1 MKTIFIS
8 LLVVV
13 VCMITSTA
21 LRGQNKPPGKFW
33 QKLGENDSLVIESLS
48 SLNSSRN
55 DYSPI
60 FLDGVLYFTS
70 SRKDRYTDESTL
82 QYNESIYTSYYQD
95 SVWSQPKKH
104 YFFNTDD
111 YTSLAG
117 FCSDR
122 SKIFTYK
129 TFGDGDLYC
138 SLQNEKGKWFRSKR
152 MRYVN
157 SMFHEQSVAEA
168 HGIMVVSS
176 DRSGGCG
183 QHDLY
188 WSVADDNGQYLD
200 FFVLDSIN
208 TYADEV
214 DVSFSVDG
222 KTLYFSSN
230 VASSL
235 GGYNLFFTQL
245 DSTRRWSKPQEL
257 FMNTS
262 GDDRCFM
269 NCDSMF
275 FCSRSGEFGD
285 DLYWGHIIPKYK
297 RDTSLIKKLTSLQ
310 VNLNNLSIDTLLVQ
324 NLVNFNK
331 RPTEPLFFMSDG
343 MPDTLKQQKLLDVY
357 ETLDSLKFEVYA
369 SQVQVGAYYYIRSVD
384 EFKHNFGAFDTTG
397 IIIEKV
403 VTQKGTLYKYL
414 IDETFTTLQDGAVRQ
429 QEALHQQTSESNLS
443 YYPKG
448 RAYDAFIV
456 VYNEK
461 RERIIIYFN
470 VAAGDFQ
477 VLFGDQKIKF

>member
-1 MKTIFIS
+1 
-8 LLVVV
+8 
-13 VCMITSTA
+13 
-21 LRGQNKPPGKFW
+21 
-33 QKLGENDSLVIESLS
+33 
-48 SLNSSRN
+48 
-55 DYSPI
+55 
-60 FLDGVLYFTS
+60 
-70 SRKDRYTDESTL
+70 
-82 QYNESIYTSYYQD
+82 
-95 SVWSQPKKH
+95 
-104 YFFNTDD
+104 
-111 YTSLAG
+111 
-117 FCSDR
+117 
-122 SKIFTYK
+122 
-129 TFGDGDLYC
+129 
-138 SLQNEKGKWFRSKR
+138 
-152 MRYVN
+152 
-157 SMFHEQSVAEA
+157 
-168 HGIMVVSS
+168 
-176 DRSGGCG
+176 
-183 QHDLY
+183 
-188 WSVADDNGQYLD
+188 
-200 FFVLDSIN
+200 
-208 TYADEV
+208 
-214 DVSFSVDG
+214 
-222 KTLYFSSN
+222 
-230 VASSL
+230 
-235 GGYNLFFTQL
+235 
-245 DSTRRWSKPQEL
+245 
-257 FMNTS
+257 MNTS

-275 FCSRSGEFGD
+275 FCSRSGESGD

-343 MPDTLKQQKLLDVY
+343 VPDTLKQQKLLDVY
-357 ETLDSLKFEVYA
+357 ETLDSLKFEVYV